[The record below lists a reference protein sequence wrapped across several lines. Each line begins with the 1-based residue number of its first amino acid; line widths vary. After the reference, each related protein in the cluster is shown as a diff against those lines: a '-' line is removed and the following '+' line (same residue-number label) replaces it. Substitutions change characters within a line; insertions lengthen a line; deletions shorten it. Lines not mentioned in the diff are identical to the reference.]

1 LLACGDDATFAPPVL
16 SDVAVTTMEDTPVQV
31 VVPITASNPSVVA
44 LTITTPPMHGK
55 LSGTGPTWTYTPDAN
70 YMGAD
75 KAVIRG
81 EDSHGSATANVVI
94 AITPVDDAPVAKPD
108 SFATG
113 FNAPLTV
120 PQSVL
125 LANDTDVDT
134 ATLSVTAVA
143 AVATGHG
150 TPAIS
155 GTNVVFTPDAGF
167 AGTASFTYTVSDGSL
182 TAVGTVTVTVG
193 TDQAP
198 VAVDD
203 AVTTSEGT
211 TAVID
216 DATLLAN
223 DTDPDGET
231 LAISAVANAAH
242 GTVSHTGTQVTFVPE
257 PGYNGPAGFDYT
269 VTDGMLTDTGS
280 VIVTVTS
287 VNDAPVI
294 ITSPGAVNYTENAAA
309 VAIDDAVSV
318 TDADST
324 TLAGATVQIT
334 IGCTADDVLALATP
348 PAGITA
354 AYTADGCALALTG
367 TATVASYQAAL
378 RGVSY
383 ANVSDTPA
391 TAPRT
396 VRFTVND
403 GEAAN
408 NTASATR
415 DLVVTAVN
423 DAPVAVDDTASTEEN
438 VTAEIPD
445 SALLANDTDA
455 ERDFLVVS
463 AVGNAVHGT
472 VSHSGAIVRFVPEP
486 GYNGPAGFDYTVSDG
501 AATDIGSVVVTVTS
515 VNDAPVVVTSDG
527 AVAYLENALPVAID
541 AAVSVTD
548 IDSPTLAGATV
559 QITTGCTAADVLAL
573 ATPPAGIT
581 AAYTAASCTL
591 ALTGAASITDY
602 QTALRTVSYA
612 NVSDAPSTAPRTL
625 QITVDDGEL
634 LNHTGSATREL
645 VVTAVDDAP
654 VAVADSAIVDEDSTA
669 NPIAVLGNDTD
680 VDGGPISISAI
691 TQPINGRVA
700 ITGGGTGVTYTPAAN
715 FCNSLFGTPDTFTYT
730 LSPGGS
736 KATVSVVV
744 ACDDDPPIAV
754 ADSATVAEGS
764 TANPIN
770 VLGNDNDADG
780 GPRMVAAVTQPAHG
794 TVAIGPG
801 SASVLYTPAAGYC
814 NEAPNAPRDT
824 FTYTLNPGT
833 SSATV
838 SVKVTC
844 ACGLNK
850 PTDFVVGS
858 N

>member
-1 LLACGDDATFAPPVL
+1 MTYRSIVPCCLALLACGDDAALAPPVL

-44 LTITTPPMHGK
+44 LTITTAPMHGK

-75 KAVIRG
+75 KAVIHG

-94 AITPVDDAPVAKPD
+94 QITPVDDAPVANPD

-120 PQSVL
+120 AQAVL

-134 ATLSVTAVA
+134 TTLTVTAVTA
-143 AVATGHG
+143 SAGGHG
-150 TPAIS
+150 TPALS
-155 GTNVVFTPDAGF
+155 ESNVVFTPDAGF
-167 AGTASFTYTVSDGSL
+167 VGAASFTYTVSDGSL
-182 TAVGTVTVTVG
+182 TSVGTVTVTVG
-193 TDQAP
+193 ADQPP

-203 AVTTSEGT
+203 AVTTAEGV
-211 TAVID
+211 TAVIA

-223 DTDPDGET
+223 DTDPDGQT
-231 LAISAVANAAH
+231 PAISEVANAVH

-269 VTDGMLTDTGS
+269 VTDGMLTDIGS

-294 ITSPGAVNYTENAAA
+294 ITSPGAVSYVENAAA

-334 IGCTADDVLALATP
+334 
-348 PAGITA
+348 
-354 AYTADGCALALTG
+354 
-367 TATVASYQAAL
+367 
-378 RGVSY
+378 
-383 ANVSDTPA
+383 
-391 TAPRT
+391 
-396 VRFTVND
+396 
-403 GEAAN
+403 
-408 NTASATR
+408 
-415 DLVVTAVN
+415 
-423 DAPVAVDDTASTEEN
+423 
-438 VTAEIPD
+438 
-445 SALLANDTDA
+445 
-455 ERDFLVVS
+455 
-463 AVGNAVHGT
+463 
-472 VSHSGAIVRFVPEP
+472 
-486 GYNGPAGFDYTVSDG
+486 
-501 AATDIGSVVVTVTS
+501 
-515 VNDAPVVVTSDG
+515 
-527 AVAYLENALPVAID
+527 
-541 AAVSVTD
+541 
-548 IDSPTLAGATV
+548 
-559 QITTGCTAADVLAL
+559 TGCTAEDVLAL

-591 ALTGAASITDY
+591 ALTGIAPITAY
-602 QTALRTVSYA
+602 QTALRSATYA
-612 NVSDAPSTAPRTL
+612 NASDTPSTAPRTVT
-625 QITVDDGEL
+625 ITVDDGEL
-634 LNHTGSATREL
+634 LNHTGSATRAL

-654 VAVADSAIVDEDSTA
+654 LAVADDAVVSEDSTG

-680 VDGGPISISAI
+680 VDGGPISITAV
-691 TQPINGRVA
+691 TQPINGTVA

-715 FCNSLFGTPDTFTYT
+715 FCNSLFGEPDTFTYT

-736 KATVSVVV
+736 RATVSVVV
-744 ACDDDPPIAV
+744 TCDDDPPIAV

-770 VLGNDNDADG
+770 VLANDNDADG
-780 GPRMVAAVTQPAHG
+780 GPRMVASVTQPAHG
-794 TVAIGPG
+794 TVSVGPG
-801 SASVLYTPAAGYC
+801 SASVLYTPAPGYC

-838 SVKVTC
+838 AVKVTC